1 MEDIKVLVTGG
12 FSVGKTQLIKTLTDD
27 FVSTEKPITD
37 NNEILYKENTT
48 VAMDYG
54 KINID
59 GKTVH
64 LFGTPGQERFRF
76 MWEVLDKNKS
86 AFILLVDSTDIKK
99 IKEAETFLD
108 YFSKDNVPFVI
119 GCNKQDVEG
128 ALSVQE
134 IKNLLKVDA
143 DYIPLVATDK
153 NNSMLVL
160 KLLMKKIE
168 KVLA

>member
-12 FSVGKTQLIKTLTDD
+12 FSAGKTQLIKTLTDD

-119 GCNKQDVEG
+119 GCNKQDLEG

-134 IKNLLKVDA
+134 IKNFLKVDA

>member
-108 YFSKDNVPFVI
+108 YFNKDNVPFVI

-153 NNSMLVL
+153 NNSMLIL
-160 KLLMKKIE
+160 KLLMKKLE
-168 KVLA
+168 EVTV

>member
-27 FVSTEKPITD
+27 FISTEKPITD

-168 KVLA
+168 NVLA